1 LLEQSLVKESNVLA
15 VLSFSWCLH
24 VGMVS
29 LDLCLLSVCVYFI
42 NKYFWV
48 DIQRKKNVENI
59 EDHVLPKKSIILSSN
74 PLNVVWYHVIFVKL
88 AFPSCILRKV
98 TILWGY

>member
-1 LLEQSLVKESNVLA
+1 MVKQSNVLA

-48 DIQRKKNVENI
+48 DIQRK
-59 EDHVLPKKSIILSSN
+59 PKM
-74 PLNVVWYHVIFVKL
+74 
-88 AFPSCILRKV
+88 LR
-98 TILWGY
+98 T